1 MKEQI
6 IALAH
11 EVCKSNFMEYPD
23 YDSDIK
29 LSLADALTILV
40 MENVPHDS
48 DIESHELYD
57 FIDNVLSVG
66 ELNHEIQEK
75 LG

>member
-23 YDSDIK
+23 YDSNIE
-29 LSLADALTILV
+29 LSLADALTVIV

-57 FIDNVLSVG
+57 FISGVLNGG
-66 ELNHEIQEK
+66 ELNYDIQEK
-75 LG
+75 FG